1 MSSLLWKVLSN
12 ARKLD
17 SGALYLNVET
27 ISLLVKHATGTTN
40 VKHEFRIYQKH
51 YLYNKPWICVAVY
64 VKVTLWGMPHTKLY
78 HSPKQVY
85 IYIYIYISN
94 NNKKKIINQIKYK
107 IIA

>member
-51 YLYNKPWICVAVY
+51 YLYNK
-64 VKVTLWGMPHTKLY
+64 T
-78 HSPKQVY
+78 
-85 IYIYIYISN
+85 
-94 NNKKKIINQIKYK
+94 
-107 IIA
+107 